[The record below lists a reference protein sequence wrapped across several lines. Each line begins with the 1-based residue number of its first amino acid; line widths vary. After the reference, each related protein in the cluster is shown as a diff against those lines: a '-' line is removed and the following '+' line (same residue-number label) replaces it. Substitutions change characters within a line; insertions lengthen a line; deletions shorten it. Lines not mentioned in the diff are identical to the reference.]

1 MLRIRTLLFPAIL
14 AAATH
19 ADITTLVAT
28 RDTTLFNDTNGAVAN
43 GSGPVMIVGRAGGS
57 ASTPVRRGLV
67 RFDVAGALPA
77 GSTVNSVQL
86 VLNNTSGNTG
96 ARTVELH
103 RVLADWGEG
112 ASNTTSG
119 QGAAAQPGDATWIH
133 TFYPASLWSTAGG
146 DFAAATSASLSIDPL
161 GVHTFPSTVGALADV
176 QGWLD
181 APATNFGWLLKLDVE
196 TVAQTTKVFG
206 TRESANPAE
215 WPSLVIDFTPPVTG
229 YCVAGTS
236 SAGCA
241 VTIASTGT
249 PSATA
254 GSGFVVSL
262 AHAPAGRATSLV
274 YGLSGPAS
282 TPFFGATLCVAP
294 PLTRCAVRYVDSSEP
309 LCGGGASLDFNAR
322 ITSGLDPRLAAGA
335 VVNLQWHVRD
345 AATLLGT
352 LVSSDALRVV
362 IQP

>member
-1 MLRIRTLLFPAIL
+1 MIRTRTLLFPLLL
-14 AAATH
+14 AAIAH
-19 ADITTLVAT
+19 ADVTTLVAT
-28 RDTTLFNDTNGAVAN
+28 RDTTLFNDANGAVAN

-57 ASTPVRRGLV
+57 SSAPVRRGLV

-119 QGAAAQPGDATWIH
+119 QGAASQPGDATWIH

-161 GVHTFPSTVGALADV
+161 GVHTFPSTAGALADV

-206 TRESANPAE
+206 TRESANSAE
-215 WPSLVIDFTPPVTG
+215 WPRLVVDYTPPVTG
-229 YCVAGTS
+229 YCVSGTS
-236 SAGCA
+236 SVGCA
-241 VTIASTGT
+241 VTIASSGT

-262 AHAPAGRATSLV
+262 AHAPTGRATSLV
-274 YGLSGPAS
+274 YGLTGPSA

-294 PLTRCAVRYVDSSEP
+294 PLTRSAVRFVDASDHA
-309 LCGGGASLDFNAR
+309 CGGGASLDFNAR
-322 ITSGLDPRLAAGA
+322 IASGLDPRLAAGT
-335 VVNLQWHVRD
+335 VVQLQWHVRD
-345 AATLLGT
+345 AASLLGT
-352 LVSSDALRVV
+352 LVASDALRAV

>member
-1 MLRIRTLLFPAIL
+1 MIRTLAALLLL
-14 AAATH
+14 APFSL
-19 ADITTLVAT
+19 ADVTTLVAT
-28 RDTTLFNDTNGAVAN
+28 RDTTLFNDPLGSLAN
-43 GSGPVMIVGRAGGS
+43 GSGPVLIVGRAGGS
-57 ASTPVRRGLV
+57 SSAPVRRGLV

-119 QGAAAQPGDATWIH
+119 QGAPAQPGDATWLH
-133 TFYPASLWSTAGG
+133 TFFPGSLWSTTGG
-146 DFAAATSASLSIDPL
+146 DFTAATSASLSIDPL
-161 GVHTFPSTVGALADV
+161 GLHTFPSTPAAIADV

-181 APATNFGWLLKLDVE
+181 LPGANFGWLLKLDVE

-206 TRESANPAE
+206 TREAANSAE
-215 WPSLVIDFTPPVTG
+215 WPRLVIDFTPPVAG
-229 YCVAGTS
+229 YCVSGTS

-241 VTIASTGT
+241 VTIASTGV
-249 PSATA
+249 PSASA

-262 AHAPAGRATSLV
+262 AHAPTGRATSLV
-274 YGLSGPAS
+274 YGLTGPAA

-294 PLTRCAVRYVDSSEP
+294 PLTRTSVRFVDSSDP
-309 LCGGGASLDFNAR
+309 ACGGGASLDFNAR
-322 ITSGLDPRLAAGA
+322 IASGLDPRLVAGA
-335 VVNLQWHVRD
+335 TVSMQWHVRD
-345 AATLLGT
+345 AATVVGT
-352 LVSSDALRVV
+352 LVASDALRVV